1 MDQSSCAVI
10 AARAESVPSDAP
22 AEAAAAPRRQGGTTD
37 EETAG

>member
-22 AEAAAAPRRQGGTTD
+22 AEAAAPRRQGGTTD
-37 EETAG
+37 KETAG